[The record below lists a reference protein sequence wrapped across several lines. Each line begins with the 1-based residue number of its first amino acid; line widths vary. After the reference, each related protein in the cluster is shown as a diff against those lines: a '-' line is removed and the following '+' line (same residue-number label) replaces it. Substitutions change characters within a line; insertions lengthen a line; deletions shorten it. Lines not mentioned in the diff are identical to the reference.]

1 MKTRCIILCD
11 VDGSNDDDEVND
23 DGDDEDDEDKD
34 DDAGGGDGG
43 DGRSAGC
50 WVLAC
55 WLFSLPFS
63 LSLKTSSIGELVVF
77 THFHPIHDLVGAERN
92 TEIQSMNNK

>member
-23 DGDDEDDEDKD
+23 DGDDENDEDKD

-63 LSLKTSSIGELVVF
+63 LSLSKLPLLGSWWCSPISIPSMIWLGL
-77 THFHPIHDLVGAERN
+77 R
-92 TEIQSMNNK
+92 EIQKSN